1 MPPSLSL
8 SLEKKGTRRPICSGG
23 EIDGKGRGWV
33 KLRGLASSFL
43 ILQIKTHLVRFEK
56 KGEKKKKKKK
66 KGEPVEVL
74 FLGRKPAATP
84 WLYQ

>member
-8 SLEKKGTRRPICSGG
+8 SLEKKGTRSPICSGG

-43 ILQIKTHLVRFEK
+43 ILQSKTQLVRFDR
-56 KGEKKKKKKK
+56 KGEEEES
-66 KGEPVEVL
+66 EPVKVL
-74 FLGRKPAATP
+74 FLGRKLAAAAG
-84 WLYQ
+84 LNQ